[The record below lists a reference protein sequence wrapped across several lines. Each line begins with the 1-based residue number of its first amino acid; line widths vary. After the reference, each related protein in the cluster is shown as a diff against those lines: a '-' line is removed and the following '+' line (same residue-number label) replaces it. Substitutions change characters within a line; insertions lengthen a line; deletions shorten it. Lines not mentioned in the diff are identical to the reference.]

1 MDTFANVIR
10 IGATVVLAIVLVVA
24 YATVQP
30 GPAVSQEEEEDC
42 EYCVDLNKP
51 DDDATCGEPTCD
63 SSKFIC
69 CYPEIIVR

>member
-10 IGATVVLAIVLVVA
+10 IGATVVLAIALVVA

-30 GPAVSQEEEEDC
+30 GPAVSQEEGNC
-42 EYCVDLNKP
+42 EYCVDLNEP
-51 DDDATCGEPTCD
+51 DGTPTCGESPCD
-63 SSKFIC
+63 SSKYIC